1 MEYNLKDKI
10 EVTEEFLTDLIN
22 KNWQEV
28 EALQQQI
35 ANIDTSSKLGI
46 DVVKLLRNTCTNY
59 YVLIGCLETLVENP
73 ETELEVH
80 EQETESE
87 AEPEAINNDA
97 AAELTVED
105 TVETEGPEAVQ
116 IDSTETTADFEP
128 FEYFVDF
135 DEPYGAPV
143 TDQDLYG

>member
-10 EVTEEFLTDLIN
+10 EVTEEFLNDLIA

-35 ANIDTSSKLGI
+35 ANINTSSKLGA
-46 DVVKLLRNTCTNY
+46 DVAKLLKNTCTNY
-59 YVLIGCLETLVENP
+59 YVLIGCMETLVENP
-73 ETELEVH
+73 EAELEAH

-87 AEPEAINNDA
+87 ATNDIVTIEPTADDIIEPETAHVYN
-97 AAELTVED
+97 
-105 TVETEGPEAVQ
+105 VETN
-116 IDSTETTADFEP
+116 ADFEP

-135 DEPYGAPV
+135 DEPSGEPIS
-143 TDQDLYG
+143 DQDLYG

>member
-10 EVTEEFLTDLIN
+10 EVTEEFLNDLIA

-35 ANIDTSSKLGI
+35 ANIDTSSKLGA
-46 DVVKLLRNTCTNY
+46 DVAKLLKNTCTNY
-59 YVLIGCLETLVENP
+59 YVLIGCIETLVENP

-80 EQETESE
+80 EQEIESE
-87 AEPEAINNDA
+87 VTDDMATTEPTVDDIIEPEV
-97 AAELTVED
+97 T
-105 TVETEGPEAVQ
+105 Q
-116 IDSTETTADFEP
+116 IDSTETNVDFEP

-135 DEPYGAPV
+135 DEPSGVPIS
-143 TDQDLYG
+143 DQDLYG

>member
-10 EVTEEFLTDLIN
+10 EITEEFLNNLIA

-28 EALQQQI
+28 EAIQQQI
-35 ANIDTSSKLGI
+35 ANIDTGSKLGAN
-46 DVVKLLRNTCTNY
+46 VAKLLKNTCTNY

-80 EQETESE
+80 NQETESE
-87 AEPEAINNDA
+87 TANDIMTT
-97 AAELTVED
+97 ELTVNEVIEPKVAQVD
-105 TVETEGPEAVQ
+105 NVETN
-116 IDSTETTADFEP
+116 ADFEP

-135 DEPYGAPV
+135 DEPSSEPIS
-143 TDQDLYG
+143 DQDLYS